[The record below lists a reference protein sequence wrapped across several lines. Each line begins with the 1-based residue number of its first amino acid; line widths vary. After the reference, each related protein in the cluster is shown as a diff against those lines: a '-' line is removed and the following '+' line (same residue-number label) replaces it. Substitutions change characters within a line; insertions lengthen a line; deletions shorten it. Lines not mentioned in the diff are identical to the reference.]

1 MQAKVNTDFTSE
13 ESREALKK
21 QLYKY
26 LTSYLRPKK
35 TINNYSKE
43 NIEIT
48 IKEGIEYIIDK
59 FIPRYRPTSQDLD
72 QTSLLL
78 ELCSQGFKPCLN
90 DFDIYKENFNVIPFK
105 QEEEYYRSLW
115 ADDYLILTDFVN
127 YIAKKTKK
135 DPPLPFTYS
144 YEYVK
149 ESLSY
154 SAEDVQESLLSY
166 YKRYSKSAKLKAR
179 QKEVLFDK
187 VIAKG
192 LYRLD
197 CFYEKCDDKNPNG
210 YYLLIICINIFLDYI
225 YNHEIYSKKSLASDK
240 ENIDNFLGLINYI
253 AKKNGFNEKFDIE
266 SIKKIG
272 ERDLLR
278 ANFSKARELMTM
290 SKEYYQQ
297 LQTTSI
303 YELFASIAGKYNF
316 NGYPER
322 HCPPPTRPCSIHTSG
337 FNDDIIALAHAY
349 SKYWPE
355 QKTGLELIDR
365 ITAGLKTEYQ
375 YLPKHYDYLKERG
388 YCPDVDDKETFSK
401 KAHQYYEK
409 LLNNT
414 PVFELYKYACSS
426 NDENQRNQNLFA
438 LACGA
443 FRYPKKWE
451 LVPDELAHY
460 INYLEIGETLKAYT
474 PQEIPEALSCTYETI
489 PQKLESVK
497 IPYTTK
503 FKIGRKV
510 VTDAIANKVVTDV
523 IANVESQI
531 QTNDTCVAIENA
543 IDSNLFL
550 TICRNYFANF
560 LYTSDD
566 NIDSSFKAAIVIDF
580 LNYIAEG
587 EGIAVIFT
595 EDDLLRTY
603 EEQADKSTPPKQ
615 LKKVESH

>member
-1 MQAKVNTDFTSE
+1 MQAQSNSDFISGE
-13 ESREALKK
+13 AKKALKET
-21 QLYKY
+21 LYGY
-26 LTSYLRPKK
+26 LNSYIRSEPKK
-35 TINNYSKE
+35 IDNYYVA

-48 IKEGIEYIIDK
+48 IEEGIEYIIDK
-59 FIPRYRPTSQDLD
+59 FIPRYRQTSQDLD

-78 ELCSQGFKPCLN
+78 ELCSQGFKLCLN
-90 DFDIYKENFNVIPFK
+90 DFDIYKENFNIIPFYHD
-105 QEEEYYRSLW
+105 EEYYRSLW
-115 ADDYLILTDFVN
+115 AKDYLILTDFVN
-127 YIAKKTKK
+127 YIAEENEKE
-135 DPPLPFTYS
+135 PPLPFSYS

-154 SAEDVQESLLSY
+154 SAEDVQKALLSY

-225 YNHEIYSKKSLASDK
+225 YNHEIYSKKSLVSDK
-240 ENIDNFLGLINYI
+240 ENIDNFLGFINYI
-253 AKKNGFNEKFDIE
+253 AKKNGFNETFDIE

-290 SKEYYQQ
+290 SEEYYQQ
-297 LQTTSI
+297 LQTTSV
-303 YELFASIAGKYNF
+303 YELFSLIAGKYNF
-316 NGYPER
+316 NGYPDR
-322 HCPPPTRPCSIHTSG
+322 HRPPTTRPCSIHTSG

-349 SKYWPE
+349 SKYWPG

-414 PVFELYKYACSS
+414 PVFELYKDACSS
-426 NDENQRNQNLFA
+426 NDENQQNQNLFA

-443 FRYPKKWE
+443 FRRSKKWK

-460 INYLEIGETLKAYT
+460 INYLEIGEILKDYIS
-474 PQEIPEALSCTYETI
+474 QEIPESILCDDDEIPKKLKTYSYNYMASKTI
-489 PQKLESVK
+489 GNEIINGL
-497 IPYTTK
+497 
-503 FKIGRKV
+503 
-510 VTDAIANKVVTDV
+510 VTDV
-523 IANVESQI
+523 EEQVDIKNICTAAEKKL
-531 QTNDTCVAIENA
+531 DP
-543 IDSNLFL
+543 NLFL

-560 LYTSDD
+560 LYA
-566 NIDSSFKAAIVIDF
+566 NGNNVEEPHMAAIVVDF

-595 EDDLLRTY
+595 EDYLLRAY

-615 LKKVESH
+615 LKKVESPASQSNN